1 MKVMGLF
8 IIDDECCQTVD
19 HHRRGLS
26 EVKGVVVKAQSP
38 EGGELALKERA
49 ARGKCVW

>member
-1 MKVMGLF
+1 MELF
-8 IIDDECCQTVD
+8 VIDNECCQTVD

-38 EGGELALKERA
+38 EGGELALKKRA
-49 ARGKCVW
+49 ARGKRVW